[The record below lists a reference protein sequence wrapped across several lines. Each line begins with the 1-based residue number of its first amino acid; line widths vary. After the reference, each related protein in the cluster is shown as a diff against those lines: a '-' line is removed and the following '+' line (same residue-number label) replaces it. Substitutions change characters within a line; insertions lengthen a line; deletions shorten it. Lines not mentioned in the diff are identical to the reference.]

1 MANISPD
8 VDIGKVFPEDVGV
21 KVIVFIVTADPEV
34 Y

>member
-8 VDIGKVFPEDVGV
+8 VDIGKVFPVVTGV